1 MVGSGNEVCVWVGG
15 LSGKC
20 AADQERAERHTAM
33 CACKGEARELWSLR
47 ARLPG
52 LTLRAFVHC
61 DLNCL
66 HERTRGIQVRASRGR
81 RWRPRPRQRGRPPFA
96 QRMGAAA
103 RLRRPCAHLAPGR
116 LLLLAGKPSIL
127 LRAAPLVPERV
138 RVVAQRL
145 GLDADS
151 VERGAT
157 RCGAVDGVDRRPLRI
172 AELPPHGLEPL
183 VAARSSRALTP
194 ASTPRLAPH
203 VHHPSRAPRPP
214 GRGRAP
220 PAVWPAHATPRSL
233 ARSRSRAFSAVPASQ
248 FHIWWCV
255 SSSCLVGRNERVAH
269 VTCGTRRISIW
280 VGGERWGGDR

>member
-66 HERTRGIQVRASRGR
+66 SERTRGIQVRACRGR

-103 RLRRPCAHLAPGR
+103 RLRRPRAHLAPGR

-127 LRAAPLVPERV
+127 LRATPLVPERV

-194 ASTPRLAPH
+194 ASTPAWPLTSTIPRER
-203 VHHPSRAPRPP
+203 RARPAAAAHRPRCGQRTP
-214 GRGRAP
+214 RRA
-220 PAVWPAHATPRSL
+220 RSL
-233 ARSRSRAFSAVPASQ
+233 ARARARSVQFRPRSSTFGGVCRAPV
-248 FHIWWCV
+248 W
-255 SSSCLVGRNERVAH
+255 LK
-269 VTCGTRRISIW
+269 GTSVWRT
-280 VGGERWGGDR
+280 